1 MKLSEIY
8 KHTNHHYNENLT
20 DKDRLINY
28 IEAQISLLDDV
39 DNWEYCD
46 ATNDTRYEKYLR
58 RELAKLIKELELM
71 KSFC

>member
-8 KHTNHHYNENLT
+8 KRTNHYYNENLT

-28 IEAQISLLDDV
+28 VEAQISLLDDV

-46 ATNDTRYEKYLR
+46 ATNDKKYEKYLR
-58 RELAKLIKELELM
+58 RELEKLRKELIM
-71 KSFC
+71 VKRS